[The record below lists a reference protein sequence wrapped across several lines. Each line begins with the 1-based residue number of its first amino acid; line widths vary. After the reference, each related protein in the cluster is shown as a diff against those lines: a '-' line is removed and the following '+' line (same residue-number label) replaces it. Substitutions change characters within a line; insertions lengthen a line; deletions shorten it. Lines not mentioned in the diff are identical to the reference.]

1 VRINPVYPGLGR
13 RQVQGRRE
21 KGEGRREKGEGRR
34 EKGEGRREKGE
45 GRREKG
51 LIRISYGF
59 RSLFFAASGARR
71 TPRRVEGKK
80 LRHARGIS
88 PSP

>member
-1 VRINPVYPGLGR
+1 MVGGE
-13 RQVQGRRE
+13 GRRE

-51 LIRISYGF
+51 EAAAFNSNL

-71 TPRRVEGKK
+71 TPQRVEGKK
-80 LRHARGIS
+80 
-88 PSP
+88 